1 MGLPAALHGKLRVP
15 VVAAPMFL
23 VSGVEL
29 ASASCDAGIVGT
41 LPALNARTT
50 EALDEWLSRM
60 GSRFYGVNLI
70 VHRSNPRLQQDLAL
84 LEKHRVPLVV
94 TSLGAAPEVI
104 AKVHGWGGLVF
115 HDVTNAHHGKKAADA
130 GADGIVAVAGGAGGH
145 AGTINP
151 FALVSEL
158 RTFFSGTLLL
168 GGCINHGAQVLA
180 AQAMGA
186 DLAWLG
192 TRFIAT
198 EEAAADAAYKSMIT
212 SSSAA
217 DIVHT
222 PAVSGV
228 PASFLRASLE
238 RAGYDMKRLM
248 TPGEIDYGQKLKPVD
263 DEAKA
268 WKTVWSAGQ
277 GVGTI
282 RDVPSVRALVDR
294 LAAEYEAARAA
305 LRG

>member
-1 MGLPAALHGKLRVP
+1 MALPQQLEGKLRVP

-23 VSGVEL
+23 VSGVQL
-29 ASASCDAGIVGT
+29 AQASCDAGIVGT
-41 LPALNARTT
+41 FPALNARTT
-50 EALDEWLSRM
+50 EALEGWLADM
-60 GSRFYGVNLI
+60 GERFYGVNLV
-70 VHRSNPRLQQDLAL
+70 VHRSNPRVQADLEL
-84 LEKHRVPLVV
+84 LERHRVPLVV
-94 TSLGAAPEVI
+94 TSLGAAADVI

-115 HDVTNAHHGKKAADA
+115 HDVTNAHHAKKAADA
-130 GADGIVAVAGGAGGH
+130 GADGLIAVAAGAGGH

-151 FALVSEL
+151 FALVSEI
-158 RTFFSGTLLL
+158 RQFFSGTLLL
-168 GGCINHGAQVLA
+168 AGCINHGAQVLA

-198 EEAAADAAYKSMIT
+198 QEAAADAGYKAMVT
-212 SSSAA
+212 SSTAA

-238 RAGYDMKRLM
+238 KAGYDLAKLT
-248 TPGEIDYGQKLKPVD
+248 TPGELDYGQKLKPVD

-282 RDVPSVRALVDR
+282 RDVPTVRALVDR